1 MQIWQIAKK
10 YVSDPYTVPEQTV
23 NPNGTI
29 YTKVLAAPQEMS
41 VKNIHVDIQ
50 KGQTAL
56 EISPKQY
63 LKLVNADFFQRVN
76 NMTLFKQL
84 LHNQVIMTALNLF
97 SFWVAV
103 QTLSDYISTMA
114 TNHQLKDKCHISSE
128 QFQQEK
134 KFLTSAELCIMC
146 QNQP

>member
-1 MQIWQIAKK
+1 MADRKK

-56 EISPKQY
+56 EVSPKQY
-63 LKLVNADFFQRVN
+63 LKLVNDG
-76 NMTLFKQL
+76 L
-84 LHNQVIMTALNLF
+84 LP
-97 SFWVAV
+97 
-103 QTLSDYISTMA
+103 
-114 TNHQLKDKCHISSE
+114 KSE
-128 QFQQEK
+128 QHDIIQTIATQPNYNDSTKLIFILGSRTDHFPIIFQ
-134 KFLTSAELCIMC
+134 
-146 QNQP
+146 

>member
-1 MQIWQIAKK
+1 MTDGKK

-56 EISPKQY
+56 EITPKQY
-63 LKLVNADFFQRVN
+63 LKLVNDG
-76 NMTLFKQL
+76 L
-84 LHNQVIMTALNLF
+84 LP
-97 SFWVAV
+97 
-103 QTLSDYISTMA
+103 
-114 TNHQLKDKCHISSE
+114 KSE
-128 QFQQEK
+128 QHDIIQ
-134 KFLTSAELCIMC
+134 TVAT
-146 QNQP
+146 QPYYNDNTKLVFILGSRSETFRLFFNDGNT

>member
-1 MQIWQIAKK
+1 MADSKK

-63 LKLVNADFFQRVN
+63 LKLVNDG
-76 NMTLFKQL
+76 L
-84 LHNQVIMTALNLF
+84 LP
-97 SFWVAV
+97 
-103 QTLSDYISTMA
+103 
-114 TNHQLKDKCHISSE
+114 KSE
-128 QFQQEK
+128 QHDIIQTIATQPGYNENTKLVFILGS
-134 KFLTSAELCIMC
+134 LTDTFRLYF
-146 QNQP
+146 NDGN

>member
-1 MQIWQIAKK
+1 MADNKK

-56 EISPKQY
+56 EVSPKQY
-63 LKLVNADFFQRVN
+63 LKLVNEG
-76 NMTLFKQL
+76 L
-84 LHNQVIMTALNLF
+84 LP
-97 SFWVAV
+97 
-103 QTLSDYISTMA
+103 
-114 TNHQLKDKCHISSE
+114 KSE
-128 QFQQEK
+128 QHDIIQ
-134 KFLTSAELCIMC
+134 TIAT
-146 QNQP
+146 QPNYNDRTKLVFILGSRTDTFRLYFNDGN

>member
-1 MQIWQIAKK
+1 MADSKK

-56 EISPKQY
+56 
-63 LKLVNADFFQRVN
+63 
-76 NMTLFKQL
+76 
-84 LHNQVIMTALNLF
+84 
-97 SFWVAV
+97 
-103 QTLSDYISTMA
+103 
-114 TNHQLKDKCHISSE
+114 
-128 QFQQEK
+128 
-134 KFLTSAELCIMC
+134 
-146 QNQP
+146 

>member
-1 MQIWQIAKK
+1 MADSKK

-56 EISPKQY
+56 EVTPKQY
-63 LKLVNADFFQRVN
+63 LKLVNDG
-76 NMTLFKQL
+76 L
-84 LHNQVIMTALNLF
+84 LP
-97 SFWVAV
+97 
-103 QTLSDYISTMA
+103 
-114 TNHQLKDKCHISSE
+114 KSE
-128 QFQQEK
+128 QHDIIQ
-134 KFLTSAELCIMC
+134 TVAT
-146 QNQP
+146 QPYYNDNTKLVFNLGSHSDTFRLYFNNGN

>member
-1 MQIWQIAKK
+1 MADRKT

-56 EISPKQY
+56 EVSPKQY
-63 LKLVNADFFQRVN
+63 LKLVNEG
-76 NMTLFKQL
+76 L
-84 LHNQVIMTALNLF
+84 LP
-97 SFWVAV
+97 
-103 QTLSDYISTMA
+103 
-114 TNHQLKDKCHISSE
+114 KSE
-128 QFQQEK
+128 QHDILETIATQPNYND
-134 KFLTSAELCIMC
+134 LTKLVFILGSCTDTFRLYF
-146 QNQP
+146 NDGN

>member
-1 MQIWQIAKK
+1 MADRKT

-56 EISPKQY
+56 EVSPKQY
-63 LKLVNADFFQRVN
+63 LKLVNEG
-76 NMTLFKQL
+76 L
-84 LHNQVIMTALNLF
+84 LP
-97 SFWVAV
+97 
-103 QTLSDYISTMA
+103 
-114 TNHQLKDKCHISSE
+114 KSE
-128 QFQQEK
+128 QHDIIE
-134 KFLTSAELCIMC
+134 TIAT
-146 QNQP
+146 QPNYNDRTKLVFILGSHTDTF